1 LAEGVKRRIKKQ
13 SKTITSRSGK
23 PIPRKRRKKM
33 SKGDIPRSVNKKK
46 FDQEFER
53 IFKKKQKQGG
63 DSKVLNG
70 DSRV

>member
-1 LAEGVKRRIKKQ
+1 
-13 SKTITSRSGK
+13 
-23 PIPRKRRKKM
+23 M